1 MTSDIRSILQRLA
14 TLEGKLSPV
23 NVTKGLTPQQNRAHQ
38 LPALLKPKK
47 ISVLGSPRD
56 PKHPFDGYAVG
67 ANESE
72 QPPRN
77 ALEEAMQEVEED
89 MLSRVKRDL
98 TTYLDRLDNKHND
111 DGQRD
116 KDTPELDQLAKQ
128 EKIDRS
134 LIQKAVDAIDRR
146 QAEEDI
152 NENDYDLTE
161 PETVHAVQDKLDTMA
176 TQPQKPVSVM
186 EIGTGK
192 VFEVYQL
199 GEDQYEIRHNQRSLP
214 TKFHSRDEADIAMKL
229 FQSRHRRQQQH
240 SNADY
245 IEER

>member
-1 MTSDIRSILQRLA
+1 LERLTA
-14 TLEGKLSPV
+14 LEGKLSPV
-23 NVTKGLTPQQNRAHQ
+23 NVKQGLTPQQNRAHQ

-47 ISVLGSPRD
+47 ISVLGSPKD

-72 QPPRN
+72 QPLRN

-98 TTYLDRLDNKHND
+98 TTYLDRLDDKHSD

-116 KDTPELDQLAKQ
+116 KETPELDQLTRQ

-134 LIQKAVDAIDRR
+134 LLQKAVDAIDRR

-152 NENDYDLTE
+152 VENDYDLTE
-161 PETVHAVQDKLDTMA
+161 PETVHAVQDKMDTMA

-186 EIGTGK
+186 EIGSGK
-192 VFEVYQL
+192 VFEVHQL
-199 GEDQYEIRHNQRSLP
+199 GEDHYEIRHGNRALP
-214 TKFHSRDEADIAMKL
+214 TKFRSSDEADIAMKL
-229 FQSRHRRQQQH
+229 FQARHRQQQQN